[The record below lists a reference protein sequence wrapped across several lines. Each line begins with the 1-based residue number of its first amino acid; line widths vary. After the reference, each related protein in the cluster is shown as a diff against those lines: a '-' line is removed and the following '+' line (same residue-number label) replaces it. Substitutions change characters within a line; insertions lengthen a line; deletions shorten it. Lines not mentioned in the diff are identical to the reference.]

1 MVPVSEI
8 VYESRGKLIGGSL
21 SKERE
26 AKSRPSGT
34 RVVTFIGGSD
44 GGIRDPARKR
54 LIRWRH
60 TRSSEKETDGIR
72 DSTRN
77 CDNEY
82 IVDGVDKLVRDLVRD
97 SADYK
102 RQCGLLETVRITR
115 GSGRTVLCAARD
127 LFGVVV
133 RR

>member
-54 LIRWRH
+54 LIRWRD
-60 TRSSEKETDGIR
+60 TRSNEEETDEGIR
-72 DSTRN
+72 DPARKRLTGYEIQRETVSMNTLR
-77 CDNEY
+77 
-82 IVDGVDKLVRDLVRD
+82 LVWISYSASQRLIQRQCGLQETVWIIRD
-97 SADYK
+97 SADY
-102 RQCGLLETVRITR
+102 
-115 GSGRTVLCAARD
+115 
-127 LFGVVV
+127 
-133 RR
+133 